1 MADKFLDQIKEDL
14 QIIKNI
20 WMDND
25 KKLENDW
32 YAFNYWILNYLYHID
47 IEDIP
52 EYITEYND
60 KGIDCFVHFEDAKEL
75 YLIQNCYYS
84 DQSSLK
90 RDHIADFLLS
100 PVHFLS
106 ENSYSRSKILQD
118 IFNTI
123 KNDKEYTI
131 YLYCYT
137 TKSQN
142 TISNNILSLFNDS
155 SINYA
160 FNVETKL
167 IDLNE
172 IESIYKGKRFD
183 NIIHFEY
190 DIEVLQKELIEQKSE
205 QHDKD
210 NNVDTAYVAVNVFVI
225 YEMLKKSIEQ
235 SYNLFDKN
243 IREYLGIKG
252 TRGKTNKNI
261 QATLLSEVERNRF
274 FYYNNGITIICDDIT
289 NPQPK
294 NRKTLRRLVQPQ
306 IVNGCQTVTTIY
318 NTIDDLVQQ
327 NKSVGEVAKAFKHC
341 SILVKIFKVNKSND
355 AERIIYENIV
365 KYTNTQTGIT
375 AKDFASKDN
384 YFLNLQNDFLER
396 GFYLIVKQS
405 DKHKYESDIELFKKT
420 KLRSENIINIFNKNN
435 VEKPAD
441 LFIDLDKLLKCLLSF
456 YFDGY
461 TAFKSGSSTLNE
473 HSVKYY
479 MNFSK
484 KIRDYFSTDSMINLF
499 LTYRDAGGTTIARTK
514 QYPIPYYM
522 MDFIGRFIKSTD
534 NKEFD
539 VNRVSNKLSYLFSS
553 REIYNEV
560 YNKISEVIEDYG
572 EEFKK
577 NGIDY
582 STMTKNREI
591 DFELL
596 DNLIQTKKKEAF
608 RNNWTFFTEYMS

>member
-1 MADKFLDQIKEDL
+1 MADKFLNQIKEDL
-14 QIIKNI
+14 QVIKNVWI
-20 WMDND
+20 DND

-32 YAFNYWILNYLYHID
+32 YVFNYWILNYLYHID

-52 EYITEYND
+52 EHITEYND
-60 KGIDCFVHFEDAKEL
+60 KGIDCFVHFEDTKEL

-84 DQSSLK
+84 DQSNLK
-90 RDHIADFLLS
+90 REYIADFLLS
-100 PVHFLS
+100 PIHFLS

-123 KNDKEYTI
+123 KNDKEYII

-137 TKSQN
+137 TKTQN

-210 NNVDTAYVAVNVFVI
+210 NNVDTAYVAVNIFVI

-252 TRGKTNKNI
+252 ARGKTNKNI
-261 QATLLSEVERNRF
+261 QATLLSEIERNRF

-289 NPQPK
+289 NPQHK

-327 NKSVGEVAKAFKHC
+327 SKSVGEVAKAFKHC

-355 AERIIYENIV
+355 TERIIYENIV

-384 YFLNLQNDFLER
+384 YFFNLQNDFLER
-396 GFYLIVKQS
+396 GFYLIIKQS
-405 DKHKYESDIELFKKT
+405 DKHKYESDIELFKKI
-420 KLRSENIINIFNKNN
+420 KPRSENIINVFNKNN

-441 LFIDLDKLLKCLLSF
+441 LFIELDKMLKCLVAF

-461 TAFKSGSSTLNE
+461 TAFKCGSSTLNE

-534 NKEFD
+534 KKEFD
-539 VNRVSNKLSYLFSS
+539 VNRVNNKLSYLFSS

-560 YNKISEVIEDYG
+560 FNKISEVIEDYG
-572 EEFKK
+572 DNFKK
-577 NGIDY
+577 KGIDY

-591 DFELL
+591 NFELL
-596 DNLIQTKKKEAF
+596 DDLIQTKKKEAF
-608 RNNWTFFTEYMS
+608 RNNWTYFSEYMS

>member
-1 MADKFLDQIKEDL
+1 M
-14 QIIKNI
+14 
-20 WMDND
+20 
-25 KKLENDW
+25 
-32 YAFNYWILNYLYHID
+32 
-47 IEDIP
+47 
-52 EYITEYND
+52 
-60 KGIDCFVHFEDAKEL
+60 
-75 YLIQNCYYS
+75 
-84 DQSSLK
+84 
-90 RDHIADFLLS
+90 
-100 PVHFLS
+100 
-106 ENSYSRSKILQD
+106 
-118 IFNTI
+118 
-123 KNDKEYTI
+123 
-131 YLYCYT
+131 
-137 TKSQN
+137 
-142 TISNNILSLFNDS
+142 
-155 SINYA
+155 
-160 FNVETKL
+160 
-167 IDLNE
+167 
-172 IESIYKGKRFD
+172 
-183 NIIHFEY
+183 
-190 DIEVLQKELIEQKSE
+190 
-205 QHDKD
+205 
-210 NNVDTAYVAVNVFVI
+210 
-225 YEMLKKSIEQ
+225 
-235 SYNLFDKN
+235 
-243 IREYLGIKG
+243 
-252 TRGKTNKNI
+252 
-261 QATLLSEVERNRF
+261 
-274 FYYNNGITIICDDIT
+274 
-289 NPQPK
+289 
-294 NRKTLRRLVQPQ
+294 
-306 IVNGCQTVTTIY
+306 
-318 NTIDDLVQQ
+318 
-327 NKSVGEVAKAFKHC
+327 
-341 SILVKIFKVNKSND
+341 
-355 AERIIYENIV
+355 

-405 DKHKYESDIELFKKT
+405 DKHKYESDIELFEKI
-420 KLRSENIINIFNKNN
+420 KLRSENIINVFNKNSI
-435 VEKPAD
+435 EKPSD
-441 LFIDLDKLLKCLLSF
+441 LFIELDKMLKCLLAF

-596 DNLIQTKKKEAF
+596 NNLIQTKKKEAF

>member
-14 QIIKNI
+14 QTIKNV

-84 DQSSLK
+84 DQSNLK
-90 RDHIADFLLS
+90 REHIADFLLS

-137 TKSQN
+137 TKSQH

-183 NIIHFEY
+183 NVIHFEY

-441 LFIDLDKLLKCLLSF
+441 LFIELDKMLKCLLAF

-522 MDFIGRFIKSTD
+522 MDFIGRFIKMS
-534 NKEFD
+534 NNGEFD

-553 REIYNEV
+553 REV
-560 YNKISEVIEDYG
+560 YVEIFNKISEIIEDYG

-608 RNNWTFFTEYMS
+608 RNNWAYFTEYMS